1 MTQDAYL
8 HSDTV
13 IQRLVTEWQKYGKL
27 VIAYDFDNTVFD
39 YHGHGHSYDQV
50 IELLRECNEFGAHL
64 VVFTARREDEYDFV
78 KEYLDSNNIPYDS
91 INEDVINFNQYGRKL
106 YYNILLDDRA
116 GLLSAY
122 ESLKSA
128 LAIVKSQKSN
138 TRGATQHENC

>member
-39 YHGHGHSYDQV
+39 FHGQGHSYNQV

-128 LAIVKSQKSN
+128 LAIVRSQKSN